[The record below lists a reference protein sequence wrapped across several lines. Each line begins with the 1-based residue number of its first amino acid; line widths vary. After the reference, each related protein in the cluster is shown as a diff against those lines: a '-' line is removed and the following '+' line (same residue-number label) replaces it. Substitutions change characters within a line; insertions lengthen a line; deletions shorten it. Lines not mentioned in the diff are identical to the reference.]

1 MAPGDRLRSEYLALS
16 IIPTGSKPQ
25 RSTPFDGHGR
35 ANRTRRRIAV
45 GTRAVSP
52 SELHSCAAHVG
63 GALLAS
69 GAFRHC
75 WPRCGDRHAHALD
88 IPVGDPY
95 SENAGP

>member
-1 MAPGDRLRSEYLALS
+1 MVPRSEHHPHGIEAAT
-16 IIPTGSKPQ
+16 INTV
-25 RSTPFDGHGR
+25 DGHGR
-35 ANRTRRRIAV
+35 ANRTRRGIAV

-52 SELHSCAAHVG
+52 SELHSCADHVG

-69 GAFRHC
+69 GSLRHC
-75 WPRCGDRHAHALD
+75 WPRCAVRRSLALG